1 MNENTNIKDLEA
13 KLVELS
19 FVKDE
24 LKKKYEELDK
34 QLEETCTALG
44 IGHIFEDK
52 DGTVYKVDVP
62 KGSFVSFKHIGFV
75 RTKRGEEKA
84 GTLSVKEAQE
94 WKKEQIIK
102 QAGLKENK

>member
-1 MNENTNIKDLEA
+1 MPSKKENLQLN
-13 KLVELS
+13 
-19 FVKDE
+19 KDE

-44 IGHIFEDK
+44 IGHIFEDN

-102 QAGLKENK
+102 QADLKENK